1 MEVNNI
7 MIRYLILFLF
17 LSTIGSFIVLKV
29 KFFILSLRKKDEV
42 KQEEFTVDYNRLYL
56 KSEELLRVTT
66 NRVETLRKLTKN
78 NR

>member
-1 MEVNNI
+1 